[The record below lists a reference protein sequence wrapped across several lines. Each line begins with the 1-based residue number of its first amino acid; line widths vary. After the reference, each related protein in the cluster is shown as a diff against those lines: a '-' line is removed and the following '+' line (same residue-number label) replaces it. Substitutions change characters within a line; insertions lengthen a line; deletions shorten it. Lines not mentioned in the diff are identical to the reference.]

1 MVLGSINKK
10 LIALFVVFFGGIF
23 ISLSERSVSLDSGS
37 TGTENA
43 ISQKLSNQVSSYPKI
58 SEHEE
63 VIKNFLD
70 RWNIVGASVAITKNE
85 RLIYAK
91 GFGYADKEN
100 NEKVQPKHLFRV
112 ASISK
117 LITAVSVM
125 HLKEQ
130 DRLDLNDKVFG
141 EEGILNDAKF
151 LDIRDSRVKDITVYH
166 LLTHSAGWDRYG
178 GDPVFM
184 PYTIRRE
191 MDIEL
196 PIDLE
201 TTIKYTLSKR
211 RLDFTPGTR
220 SSYSNFGYA
229 VLGKVIEK
237 ITGMNYEFFV
247 TSRILNPLGIYDM
260 HMGHAR
266 LSDRFPNEVKY
277 YLNSRYKTTFS
288 SFHYRKRVPRY
299 YGGTN
304 LQVLG
309 AAGAWVASPAELVK
323 FLVHID
329 GSPVKKD
336 ILSDE
341 SLRQMT
347 HTKPGYK
354 PIGWL
359 SVSYNGVWK
368 RSGTLAGTSALM
380 KRCSDG
386 YSWVMLINTSNNQGH
401 DFTYEIDETMSEFIN
416 RVEDWPKH
424 DLFEYDTPRPLF
436 TYTKSNG

>member
-1 MVLGSINKK
+1 MSINKK
-10 LIALFVVFFGGIF
+10 LIALLLVFFGGIF
-23 ISLSERSVSLDSGS
+23 FSLSDRSMSLDSGRS
-37 TGTENA
+37 VTGNA
-43 ISQKLSNQVSSYPKI
+43 ISHKLSNEVSSYPSI
-58 SEHEE
+58 IEHEE
-63 VIKNFLD
+63 KIREFLD
-70 RWNIVGASVAITKNE
+70 RWNIVGASVAITKDE

-91 GFGYADKEN
+91 GFGYADREDA
-100 NEKVQPKHLFRV
+100 EKVQPKHLFRV
-112 ASISK
+112 ASVSK
-117 LITAVSVM
+117 LVTATAIM
-125 HLKEQ
+125 NLNEEEK
-130 DRLDLNDKVFG
+130 LDLDDQVFG
-141 EEGILNDAKF
+141 KDGILDEPKF
-151 LDIRDSRVKDITVYH
+151 QNIRDSRVKDITVYH

-201 TTIKYTLSKR
+201 TTIEYTLSKR

-237 ITGMNYEFFV
+237 ITGMNYEFYV

-260 HMGHAR
+260 HLGHAR
-266 LSDRFPNEVKY
+266 LSKRFSNEVKY

-309 AAGAWVASPAELVK
+309 AAGAWVASPAELLK

-329 GSPVKKD
+329 GNPKKKD
-336 ILSDE
+336 ILTE
-341 SLRQMT
+341 QSLKQMT
-347 HTKPGYK
+347 HTRPGYK

-359 SVSYNGVWK
+359 STTYNGIWK
-368 RSGTLAGTSALM
+368 RSGTLAGTSALV
-380 KRCSDG
+380 KRCNNG
-386 YSWVMLINTSNNQGH
+386 FSWAMLINTSNNQGH
-401 DFTYEIDETMSEFIN
+401 DFTYQIEDVMSEFISGI
-416 RVEDWPKH
+416 DKWPQH
-424 DLFEYDTPRPLF
+424 DLFEYNTPRPLF
-436 TYTKSNG
+436 TYTQTRE